1 MKKLKRK
8 IKERRQI
15 WNWHWQDRLK
25 TGANGDKELMG
36 K

>member
-8 IKERRQI
+8 IKSRRQI
-15 WNWHWQDRLK
+15 WNWHWQNNSK
-25 TGANGDKELMG
+25 TGGNGDKETAE